1 MNGKSL
7 LLLLALI
14 FGFWYEAKSQDAIIN
29 EWSQGRQTLTAEWVE
44 ILIVKD
50 NLSLAGWCLR
60 ENEPTP
66 QILFQFADNFPSLPA
81 GTLILVYMQP
91 ENCGCT
97 YPDDYNPNMPPKN
110 AVSTCDLSFDPQDP
124 KFVNISLTRWS
135 KGNNSANSRP
145 GDNYVL
151 YDNANNIVHDWD
163 HNDKPE
169 FTTSPPRPGSGQA
182 VYYAGNDV
190 NGITDASNWKNVPW
204 NSDELTPGKPNG
216 SDNTAF
222 INELKAFAASMVQFT
237 TAQFLS
243 VPESAGN
250 QTIKIQI
257 CNPKPVTHNFVI
269 NVNGTGTNPGVYA
282 VDYITIPD
290 VSDGRIIL
298 TLQPDQDTA
307 FFTIQNLNDC
317 LPEFDK
323 QVLFEIPEKTSILH
337 AGPASS
343 ILYTI
348 TDDDISGNELRFRVF
363 TRRHTTCANC
373 TDGAIVAQ
381 AWGGSPPYTFKSGN
395 NAFDINVL
403 TNVGKGK
410 HTVEVTDANG
420 CTAVKEIEVR

>member
-7 LLLLALI
+7 LLLLALT
-14 FGFWYEAKSQDAIIN
+14 FGFGYEAKSQDAIIN

-50 NLSLAGWCLR
+50 NLSLAGWSLR

-66 QILFQFADNFPSLPA
+66 QILFQFADNFPALPA
-81 GTLILVYMQP
+81 GTIILVYMQP

-97 YPDDYNPNMPPKN
+97 YPDDYNPNMPELN
-110 AVSTCDLSFDPQDP
+110 AVNTCDLSFDPQDP

-135 KGNNSANSRP
+135 KGNNSANNRP

-169 FTTSPPRPGSGQA
+169 FTASPPRPSSGQA
-182 VYYAGNDV
+182 VYYTGNDV
-190 NGITDASNWKNVPW
+190 NGITDPANWKNVPW
-204 NSDELTPGKPNG
+204 NADELTPGKPNG
-216 SDNTAF
+216 GANTAF
-222 INELKAFAASMVQFT
+222 INGLKATAASLVQL
-237 TAQFLS
+237 ASPQFIT

-257 CNPKPVTHNFVI
+257 CNPKPTPRTLEVKL
-269 NVNGTGTNPGVYA
+269 TGMGGNPGVYG
-282 VDYITIPD
+282 VDFVTVPDGSTGTITLPIPAN
-290 VSDGRIIL
+290 R
-298 TLQPDQDTA
+298 DTA
-307 FFTIQNLNDC
+307 SFIIQNLNDC
-317 LPEFDK
+317 IAETQK
-323 QVLFEIPEKTSILH
+323 QTLFEIQNGDQLQV
-337 AGPASS
+337 GGASS

-348 TDDDISGNELRFRVF
+348 TDDDASGNELRFRVF

-381 AWGGSPPYTFKSGN
+381 AWGGKAPYTFKSGN
-395 NAFDINVL
+395 RTFDINVL

-410 HTVEVTDANG
+410 HSVEVTDANG

>member
-1 MNGKSL
+1 MNIKSL
-7 LLLLALI
+7 VLLLTLL
-14 FGFWYEAKSQDAIIN
+14 FGFWYEAQSQDAIIN

-50 NLSLAGWCLR
+50 NLSLAGWSLR

-81 GTLILVYMQP
+81 GTIILVYMQP
-91 ENCGCT
+91 DGCGCT
-97 YPDDYNPNMPPKN
+97 YPDDYNPNMPAKN

-169 FTTSPPRPGSGQA
+169 FTASPPRPGSGQA
-182 VYYAGNDV
+182 VYYAGKDV
-190 NGITDASNWKNVPW
+190 NGITDASNWKNVAW
-204 NSDELTPGKPNG
+204 NADELTPGKPNG
-216 SDNTAF
+216 GDNTDF
-222 INELKAFAASMVQFT
+222 VNNLKATASSLVQFT

-250 QTIKIQI
+250 RTIHLQI
-257 CNPKPVTHNFVI
+257 CNAKPADRNLEIKITDGTTPAVYGVDYVTEPD
-269 NVNGTGTNPGVYA
+269 GSTGT
-282 VDYITIPD
+282 ITLPIT
-290 VSDGRIIL
+290 SN
-298 TLQPDQDTA
+298 QDTA
-307 FFTIQNLNDC
+307 VFTIQNMNDC
-317 LPEFDK
+317 QPESDK
-323 QVLFEIPEKTSILH
+323 QVLFEIQSGNEFRVGL
-337 AGPASS
+337 ASS
-343 ILYTI
+343 IQYTI
-348 TDDDISGNELRFRVF
+348 TDDDISGKELRFRVF

-381 AWGGSPPYTFKSGN
+381 AWGGTAPYTFTTSN
-395 NAFDINVL
+395 RTFDINVL
-403 TNVGKGK
+403 TKVGKGK

-420 CTAVKEIEVR
+420 CTSVKEIEVK